1 METVGVIPA
10 RLGSTRLAR
19 KVLMDLGGKPVIQH
33 VYERTRKARLLDDV
47 IVACDDDEIVSVVRG
62 FGGKAVL
69 TSKHHT
75 TGTDRLAEVVN
86 DLDVKII
93 VNIQG
98 DEPEIDPVVVDS
110 VVALAKRSGAE
121 VTTLASPFHEGEDP
135 ADPNAVKVVLRQD
148 GNAMYFSRA
157 LLPFARVGGD
167 QRTRPLRHIGLY
179 VYRAG
184 FLRTYAAL
192 PPTPCERSEMLE
204 QLRVLEHGHRI
215 AVAVHDCRGQGIDTP
230 EQYEAFVARVL
241 SQRSPNRPAKSR
253 QKVG

>member
-98 DEPEIDPVVVDS
+98 DEPFVNPLTIDDLVSLMQKNAETVMATVVKKSENFEEFKKPD
-110 VVALAKRSGAE
+110 VVK
-121 VTTLASPFHEGEDP
+121 
-135 ADPNAVKVVLRQD
+135 AVLDEKGNVL
-148 GNAMYFSRA
+148 YFSRMPIPTF
-157 LLPFARVGGD
+157 LKEGEFFYK
-167 QRTRPLRHIGLY
+167 HIGLY
-179 VYRAG
+179 AFTKE
-184 FLRTYAAL
+184 FLFTFKKM
-192 PPTPCERSEMLE
+192 PPSFLERHERLE
-204 QLRVLEHGHRI
+204 QLRALENGYRI
-215 AVAVHDCRGQGIDTP
+215 RAIETQFETIGIDTP
-230 EQYEAFVARVL
+230 DDLERARAL
-241 SQRSPNRPAKSR
+241 LAR
-253 QKVG
+253 QDAAN

>member
-98 DEPEIDPVVVDS
+98 DEPFVNPLTIDDLVSLMQKNTETVMATVV
-110 VVALAKRSGAE
+110 KRSE
-121 VTTLASPFHEGEDP
+121 NFEEFKKPDVVK
-135 ADPNAVKVVLRQD
+135 AVLDEKGNVL
-148 GNAMYFSRA
+148 YFSRMPIPTF
-157 LLPFARVGGD
+157 LKEGEFFYK
-167 QRTRPLRHIGLY
+167 HIGLY
-179 VYRAG
+179 AFTKE
-184 FLRTYAAL
+184 FLFTFKKM
-192 PPTPCERSEMLE
+192 PPSFLERHERLE
-204 QLRVLEHGHRI
+204 QLRALENGYRI
-215 AVAVHDCRGQGIDTP
+215 RAIETQFETIGIDTP
-230 EQYEAFVARVL
+230 DDLERARAL
-241 SQRSPNRPAKSR
+241 MAR
-253 QKVG
+253 QDAAN

>member
-47 IVACDDDEIVSVVRG
+47 IIACDDDEIVSVVRA

-86 DLDVKII
+86 DLDVKTI

-98 DEPEIDPVVVDS
+98 DEPFVNPLTIDDLVSTMQKNADTVMATVV
-110 VVALAKRSGAE
+110 KRSE
-121 VTTLASPFHEGEDP
+121 NFEEFKKPDVVK
-135 ADPNAVKVVLRQD
+135 AVLDEKGSVL
-148 GNAMYFSRA
+148 YFSRMPIPTF
-157 LLPFARVGGD
+157 LKEGEFFYK
-167 QRTRPLRHIGLY
+167 HIGLY
-179 VYRAG
+179 AFTKE
-184 FLRTYAAL
+184 FLFTFKKM
-192 PPTPCERSEMLE
+192 PPSFLERHERLE
-204 QLRVLEHGHRI
+204 QLRALENGYRI
-215 AVAVHDCRGQGIDTP
+215 RAIETQFETIGIDTP
-230 EQYEAFVARVL
+230 DDLERARAL
-241 SQRSPNRPAKSR
+241 LAR
-253 QKVG
+253 QDAAN

>member
-1 METVGVIPA
+1 METIGVIPA

-33 VYERTRKARLLDDV
+33 VYERTRKSRLLDDV

-98 DEPEIDPVVVDS
+98 DEPFVNPLTIDDLVTLMQKNASTVMATVVKKSTHFEEFKKPD
-110 VVALAKRSGAE
+110 VVK
-121 VTTLASPFHEGEDP
+121 
-135 ADPNAVKVVLRQD
+135 AVIDDDHNVL
-148 GNAMYFSRA
+148 YFSRMPIPTFLKEGEA
-157 LLPFARVGGD
+157 FYK
-167 QRTRPLRHIGLY
+167 HIGLY
-179 VYRAG
+179 AFTKE
-184 FLRTYAAL
+184 FLFTFKKM
-192 PPTPCERSEMLE
+192 PPSFLERHERLE
-204 QLRVLEHGHRI
+204 QLRALENGYRI
-215 AVAVHDCRGQGIDTP
+215 KAIETDIETIGIDTP
-230 EQYEAFVARVL
+230 EDLERARALLARQEAA
-241 SQRSPNRPAKSR
+241 S
-253 QKVG
+253 